1 MMLDFLE
8 YRIKKLNNKEININ
22 KKFII
27 YVMEAS
33 QREDY
38 NHALEFSIYQS
49 NILKKPLLVIFFVTD
64 KFKYSNIRYYKF
76 MLEGIVK
83 TKYEIESRGVK
94 FLIVKDTFVNG
105 TLNLSKDAAL
115 IVFDKNYL
123 RTQRIWRKKVSE
135 LLDCA
140 SFEIESD
147 VVVPVEL
154 ISNNLIPYAYIYRQ
168 KLEKIRDIFLKKVPK
183 LEPKIKSIDIK
194 IPNYQNAFELPSLNN
209 NFNILVS
216 YILNELNIDK
226 SLSTVEKYYIGG
238 SDEAYKKLNDFINN
252 KLFRY
257 KEFRSH
263 PDKDYTSNLSP
274 YLHFGQI
281 SPIKIVMEI
290 LKYYEINDENVKS
303 FLNELIIWRELARNY
318 ALFNEFYNQYEGLP
332 LWAKN
337 TLYEHIN
344 DKREYIYDLKDLE
357 EANTHDI
364 YWNAAQKEMLL
375 TGKMHNYMRMYWA
388 KKIIEWSKSPKQA
401 FDIACYLNDKYLL
414 DGRDANGYAGISWC
428 FGAFDRPFKERN
440 IFGKIRYMSDKAL
453 KNKFDIQKY
462 LDKYL

>member
-238 SDEAYKKLNDFINN
+238 FDEAYKRLNDFINN

-290 LKYYEINDENVKS
+290 LKYYEINDDNVKS
-303 FLNELIIWRELARNY
+303 FFNELIIWRELARNY
-318 ALFNEFYNQYEGLP
+318 VLFNEFYNQYEGLP

>member
-290 LKYYEINDENVKS
+290 LKYYEINDDNVKS
-303 FLNELIIWRELARNY
+303 FFNELIIWRELARNY
-318 ALFNEFYNQYEGLP
+318 VLFNEFYNQYEGLP